1 MPEIKQPLLL
11 SNNAQTNIKW
21 MLWGIK

>member
-21 MLWGIK
+21 ML